1 MCSFCNQHII
11 SGANAR
17 VMRTDIEAA
26 LETAISSLG
35 EKTHS
40 TQIAFFGG
48 SFTAVERDY
57 MIYLLEST
65 VPYISKFNGIRIST
79 RPDAIDDEVLS
90 VLRKYCVKSIELGAQ
105 SMDDEVLRLN
115 RRGHT
120 AEHVK
125 KASALIKKYGFE
137 LGLQMMTGL
146 YGDTNEK
153 ALQTAETLALLEPE
167 TVRIYPTVVL
177 EGTELDRLYKSGEYI
192 PQTLDEA
199 VDLCVKLI
207 PIFENRG
214 IKIIRMGLHDS
225 ADIKGRRTAG
235 AYHPA
240 FRELCLGQL
249 YLNKALALLKNTPRG
264 DIKIYVNGKNVSQ
277 MTGHKKINILKLNE
291 MGYRAKVFADNSLD
305 NYDIRITV

>member
-11 SGANAR
+11 SGVNAR
-17 VMRTDIEAA
+17 VTRRDIESA
-26 LETAISSLG
+26 LETAVLSLG

-48 SFTAVERDY
+48 SFTAVDRDY
-57 MIYLLEST
+57 MIYLLESA

-90 VLRKYCVKSIELGAQ
+90 VLKKYGVKAIELGAQ

-120 AEHVK
+120 AEHVE
-125 KASALIKKYGFE
+125 KASALIKEHGFE

-146 YGDTNEK
+146 YGDTDEK
-153 ALQTAETLALLEPE
+153 ALQTAEKLALLEPE

-207 PIFENRG
+207 PIFESRG

-225 ADIKGRRTAG
+225 EDVKGRRTAG

-240 FRELCLGQL
+240 FRELCLGRL
-249 YLNKALALLKNTPRG
+249 YLNKTLELLKNIPCG
-264 DIKIYVNGKNVSQ
+264 NIKIYVNGKNVSQ
-277 MTGHKKINILKLNE
+277 MTGHKKINILKLKE
-291 MGYRAKVFADNSLD
+291 MGYGAKVYADNSLG